1 MVEDR
6 HESDAGITSHA
17 ETKPRD
23 RDAEDSPVDIEQED
37 RKTGKE
43 EEKGS
48 MDEHGHSS
56 GYPVKVPVLESP
68 PVESTNAS
76 SVLRTKSFSS
86 RLKVGLSPLLYKHR
100 KESPGKT
107 HQQA

>member
-1 MVEDR
+1 MTDDR
-6 HESDAGITSHA
+6 HESDTSLTSLA

-23 RDAEDSPVDIEQED
+23 RDAEDCPVDIEQED

-48 MDEHGHSS
+48 MDEYGHSS
-56 GYPVKVPVLESP
+56 GYPVKVQFLESL

-76 SVLRTKSFSS
+76 SVLRTESFSS

-100 KESPGKT
+100 KESPG
-107 HQQA
+107 